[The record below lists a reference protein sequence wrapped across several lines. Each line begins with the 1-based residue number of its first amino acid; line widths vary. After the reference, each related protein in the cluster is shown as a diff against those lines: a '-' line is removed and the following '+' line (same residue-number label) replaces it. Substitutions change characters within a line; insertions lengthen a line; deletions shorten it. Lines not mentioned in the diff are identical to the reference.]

1 MKKLLSIFLFSFLL
15 SNCSSIAVIGGTSLS
30 SSYIASDIKM
40 IFDVVSLV
48 ETGKSTNDH
57 VLSAMVDKDCNLFGL
72 FKNGK
77 VKIEIYK
84 IFRFKLPF
92 GENIN
97 ISIKGFCHSLI
108 INSKS
113 VGSIATV
120 GGASETYLP
129 SCNLGAAPKLLRK

>member
-57 VLSAMVDKDCNLFGL
+57 ILSAVVDKDCNLFGL

-77 VKIEIYK
+77 IKKNAKICQEKSDDSFVVAANYPVNKDSEYLMDDQPRYKKYVTTAREIQK
-84 IFRFKLPF
+84 QKLSMFIHIF
-92 GENIN
+92 N
-97 ISIKGFCHSLI
+97 
-108 INSKS
+108 
-113 VGSIATV
+113 
-120 GGASETYLP
+120 
-129 SCNLGAAPKLLRK
+129 

>member
-77 VKIEIYK
+77 IKKNAKICQEKSDDSFVVAANYPVSEQPAYLMDDQPRVKKYLTTAREIQK
-84 IFRFKLPF
+84 EKLQMFIHIF
-92 GENIN
+92 N
-97 ISIKGFCHSLI
+97 
-108 INSKS
+108 
-113 VGSIATV
+113 
-120 GGASETYLP
+120 
-129 SCNLGAAPKLLRK
+129 